1 MLNWN
6 LQRLNIED
14 CWQNSFTGAG
24 IKIGHL
30 DTGIDASHLVLNDKV
45 ANFALFDANGEIIP
59 NVTPEDSSDHGT
71 HTAGIICG
79 GTVNGQSIGIAPDA
93 KLCSG
98 VVIEGGKPLVRV
110 LCGLDWMFD
119 QGVRVVC
126 VSLGIPGYNPLF
138 ETVLA
143 RLRQQG
149 VLCIFPIGNSGRK
162 ISHSPANYPG
172 VLAVGAVDQNN
183 RVASFSGSQVFD
195 RPNDPIKPNLVAP
208 GVDILSAKPGG
219 GLSKQS
225 GTSMATAHLA
235 GVAALLLQAKPD
247 ATVDE
252 VETALLKSCLPLP
265 DVDPRRVGCGLVNP
279 AGALERLLASKKVEP
294 GVCHVLS

>member
-6 LQRLNIED
+6 LQGLNIED
-14 CWQNSFTGAG
+14 CWQKGFTGVG
-24 IKIGHL
+24 IRIGHL
-30 DTGIDASHLVLNDKV
+30 DTGVDASHPALNDKV
-45 ANFALFDANGEIIP
+45 ANFALFDANGGMIS
-59 NVTPEDSSDHGT
+59 NVLPQDSSDHGT

-79 GTVNGQSIGIAPDA
+79 GSVDGQSIGVAPDA

-110 LCGLDWMFD
+110 LSGLDWMFD
-119 QGVRVVC
+119 RGVRVVC

-138 ETVLA
+138 EIVLA
-143 RLRQQG
+143 RLRRQG
-149 VLCIFPIGNSGRK
+149 VLCIFPVGNSGRK
-162 ISHSPANYPG
+162 VSHSPANYPG

-183 RVASFSGSQVFD
+183 RVAKFSGSQVFD

-225 GTSMATAHLA
+225 GTSMAAAHVA
-235 GVAALLLQAKPD
+235 GVAGLLFQAKPD
-247 ATVDE
+247 ATVEE
-252 VETALLKSCLPLP
+252 VENALLKSCLLLP
-265 DVDPRRVGCGLVNP
+265 NVDPQRVGCGLVNP
-279 AGALERLLASKKVEP
+279 VGALEILLASKKTKT
-294 GVCHVLS
+294 GVL